1 MLARLRK
8 LRIGQKVMLG
18 ITIITL
24 LSLVALF
31 VVYNALDASSASLHR
46 VLTKEEP
53 ISASA
58 FEMEINVGETG
69 LHVMKY
75 LQTGDPKHRDVA
87 IDQQNNFN
95 HHLAQYNNLATDAEE
110 TSLGRIA
117 HAQYQQYWQQ
127 SQQLMGWRD
136 ERHTHLEKIAQ
147 LTEQIDQQIHLL
159 LDRASS
165 DPKGVKRA
173 VLLKLEA
180 RLGEMNRAL
189 DNHLRLINDVEKLEL
204 FAQTTWFE
212 AHLASYHKLNLDSI
226 EAATAKHIFQLL
238 SAVNV
243 EKQQAVAVHQRMAS
257 GIDRF
262 FDLRIRLD
270 DLLDERIQKLALS
283 HLANAK
289 NNAKQAADTAKHRSL
304 LLVPFIFLVSTGI
317 GYVLVVGV
325 TRPVRQL
332 VAGATAV
339 GAGDLHYRLPSVQGG
354 DELSELAN
362 QFNRMVEQ
370 LESTTV
376 SRDKLEKSEAALRA
390 SDQRY
395 ERAISGSNDGV
406 FDWDLQNNQVYFSP
420 RWKAMLGYEE
430 HEISSDPTL
439 AFNFVHPDDREKFRQ
454 NVYVHLEHPGP
465 SFDYEYRAV
474 LKNGSYRWMRYRAQ
488 VFVDENGKAIYL
500 AGSRTDIHAQK
511 MAEEQLLHDA
521 LHDALTGLP
530 NRNLLTD
537 RLQRAIERSER
548 YEHESFALLFL
559 DLDGFKVVNDS
570 LGHPV
575 GDQLLIELSK
585 RLAALLRG
593 SDTLARFGGD
603 EFAILLEEIKDES
616 EIEIIAQRI
625 LHDLQQPFLI
635 DDQKLFVGVSIGIAV
650 SKAKY
655 GHTEDMLRDADIAMY
670 RAKSLGKGRYVVFD
684 NVMHGHIVKRFE
696 LDTQLHHA
704 VDRQEFVIHY
714 QPIVNLQDGGKL
726 TGFEALLRWNHPELG
741 LLPPTDFIPS
751 LEENGL
757 IVRVG
762 EWTLTTACT
771 AVHSWHRAGYAPSVS
786 VNVSAV
792 QLREPG
798 LSAAVAHALNVSGLP
813 PHCLTL
819 EITESNVMQNE
830 GLARSLIT
838 EVKQLGVK
846 LSMDDFGTGYSSL
859 SYLKR
864 FPWDYIKIDSSF
876 VRDIITDPEDAA
888 IIRAIVAM
896 AHTLRFQVV
905 AEGVENPAQLEF
917 LTLYAVDLAQGY
929 LLAQPAAAEHWANR
943 ANIPALAAKTGA
955 VKRSS

>member
-1 MLARLRK
+1 
-8 LRIGQKVMLG
+8 
-18 ITIITL
+18 
-24 LSLVALF
+24 
-31 VVYNALDASSASLHR
+31 
-46 VLTKEEP
+46 
-53 ISASA
+53 
-58 FEMEINVGETG
+58 
-69 LHVMKY
+69 
-75 LQTGDPKHRDVA
+75 
-87 IDQQNNFN
+87 
-95 HHLAQYNNLATDAEE
+95 
-110 TSLGRIA
+110 
-117 HAQYQQYWQQ
+117 
-127 SQQLMGWRD
+127 
-136 ERHTHLEKIAQ
+136 
-147 LTEQIDQQIHLL
+147 
-159 LDRASS
+159 
-165 DPKGVKRA
+165 
-173 VLLKLEA
+173 
-180 RLGEMNRAL
+180 
-189 DNHLRLINDVEKLEL
+189 
-204 FAQTTWFE
+204 
-212 AHLASYHKLNLDSI
+212 
-226 EAATAKHIFQLL
+226 
-238 SAVNV
+238 
-243 EKQQAVAVHQRMAS
+243 
-257 GIDRF
+257 
-262 FDLRIRLD
+262 
-270 DLLDERIQKLALS
+270 
-283 HLANAK
+283 
-289 NNAKQAADTAKHRSL
+289 
-304 LLVPFIFLVSTGI
+304 
-317 GYVLVVGV
+317 
-325 TRPVRQL
+325 
-332 VAGATAV
+332 
-339 GAGDLHYRLPSVQGG
+339 
-354 DELSELAN
+354 
-362 QFNRMVEQ
+362 
-370 LESTTV
+370 
-376 SRDKLEKSEAALRA
+376 
-390 SDQRY
+390 
-395 ERAISGSNDGV
+395 
-406 FDWDLQNNQVYFSP
+406 
-420 RWKAMLGYEE
+420 
-430 HEISSDPTL
+430 
-439 AFNFVHPDDREKFRQ
+439 
-454 NVYVHLEHPGP
+454 
-465 SFDYEYRAV
+465 
-474 LKNGSYRWMRYRAQ
+474 
-488 VFVDENGKAIYL
+488 
-500 AGSRTDIHAQK
+500 